1 MQITN
6 NQVGPSGW
14 SPTMADG
21 AQFKKRALGND
32 EPEGLAPSQ
41 WADGIS
47 LACSKSTVTGNT
59 VKDCTDG
66 GSFLSFLPSLFFTIS
81 RLIATRD

>member
-66 GSFLSFLPSLFFTIS
+66 GAFLPFLLCLFSAIS
-81 RLIATRD
+81 RSIDNRD